1 MPDSTRLE
9 SVEATVQGRYWVREA
24 AGPGVAPVLVGF
36 HGYGE
41 DAEALLREIN
51 LIPGVT
57 DWKLIA
63 IQALHPFYKSRT
75 GEVVASWMT
84 RLDRD
89 EAIQNNIEYI
99 ARVLEREL
107 GPSGAASSTPLVFV
121 GFSQGT
127 AMAYRAAAGTGREC
141 QGVVALG
148 GDVPPELRDRG
159 LSGLPVALIGRGS
172 RDEWYSEEKLA
183 EDMRVL
189 KSQGVDCRPVRFD
202 GGHQWTD
209 GFRSM
214 VGRFLDALRPDS
226 SD

>member
-1 MPDSTRLE
+1 MVDTTRLE
-9 SVEATVQGRYWVREA
+9 SVEATVQGRYWVRDA
-24 AGPGVAPVLVGF
+24 AGAEEVPALVGF

-41 DAEALLREIN
+41 DAEALLREVN

-89 EAIQNNIEYI
+89 AAIQHNVDYVT
-99 ARVLEREL
+99 AVLEREL
-107 GPSGAASSTPLVFV
+107 GSSDPTRSTPLVFV

-127 AMAYRAAAGTGREC
+127 AMAYRAAAGTGRKC
-141 QGVVALG
+141 HGVMALG
-148 GDVPPELRDRG
+148 GDVPPELRETG
-159 LSGLPVALIGRGS
+159 LSDLPVALLGRGS
-172 RDEWYSEEKLA
+172 RDEWYSEEKLELDIQA
-183 EDMRVL
+183 L

-214 VGRFLDALRPDS
+214 AGRFLGGLRPDS
-226 SD
+226 AD